1 MLLIDDLLAAPFRG
15 LMFILSEIN
24 NAVEAE
30 QEADERRIMSALA
43 GLNRRLDEG
52 QITEAEFEAEEQAL
66 LSRLDRPH
74 GQGEVNA
81 GGDQQR

>member
-66 LSRLDRPH
+66 LSRLDRLH

>member
-66 LSRLDRPH
+66 LSRLDRLH
-74 GQGEVNA
+74 GQGEVDA

>member
-52 QITEAEFEAEEQAL
+52 QITEVEFEAEEQAL
-66 LSRLDRPH
+66 LSRLDRLH
-74 GQGEVNA
+74 GQGEVDA

>member
-52 QITEAEFEAEEQAL
+52 QITEAEFEAEEQTL
-66 LSRLDRPH
+66 LSRLDRLH
-74 GQGEVNA
+74 GQGEVDA

>member
-15 LMFILSEIN
+15 LMFILREIN
-24 NAVEAE
+24 NAVKAE
-30 QEADERRIMSALA
+30 QEAEERRMMSELA

-66 LSRLDRPH
+66 LSRLDRLH
-74 GQGEVNA
+74 GEGEVDA
-81 GGDQQR
+81 GRDQKR

>member
-52 QITEAEFEAEEQAL
+52 QITEAEFEAEEHAL
-66 LSRLDRPH
+66 LSRLDRLH
-74 GQGEVNA
+74 GQGEVDA

>member
-15 LMFILSEIN
+15 LMSILREVK

-30 QEADERRIMSALA
+30 QEAEERRIMSQLA
-43 GLNRRLDEG
+43 ALNRRLDQGEM
-52 QITEAEFEAEEQAL
+52 TEAEFEAEEQAL
-66 LSRLDRPH
+66 LSRLDRLH
-74 GQGEVNA
+74 GKAEVDA

>member
-52 QITEAEFEAEEQAL
+52 QITEAEFETEEQAL
-66 LSRLDRPH
+66 LSRLDRLH
-74 GQGEVNA
+74 GQGEVDA